1 MRAMSG
7 LCRERAVHELGRA
20 ASILVLAGLAIATV
34 AAAAPAGSSSIAAA
48 ATARRAPP
56 VTGLDKCVPRPDC
69 DYGAAYE
76 SFRTW
81 GNVAPHPL
89 GDCTFAAA
97 ADWEQIVLRVHAK
110 PATIDHEFAL
120 AGGSQQT
127 GLTQGALW
135 SYWQRKGI
143 AGVRLTALHAY
154 TTDRTDV
161 QKAVREYRAMIAE
174 LTFTSDH
181 RIAQYVTSGK
191 LHDVVLDGFTPR
203 GPLVVSW
210 GHTLQMTWG
219 QWRAEVV
226 GMWAI
231 AAR

>member
-1 MRAMSG
+1 MSWLRRGRTVHG
-7 LCRERAVHELGRA
+7 LERA
-20 ASILVLAGLAIATV
+20 ASIPALAGLAIA
-34 AAAAPAGSSSIAAA
+34 AIALSGSTPIAAA
-48 ATARRAPP
+48 ASAQRAPP
-56 VTGLDKCVPRPDC
+56 VQNLDRCVPGPQC

-81 GNVAPHPL
+81 GNVAPHPR

-97 ADWEQIVLRVHAK
+97 ADWEQIVLGVHAQ
-110 PATIDHEFAL
+110 PATIDREFAQ
-120 AGGSQQT
+120 AGGSRQI
-127 GLTQGALW
+127 GLPQSALW
-135 SYWQRKGI
+135 SYWQREGI

-161 QKAVREYRAMIAE
+161 QNAVRDYRAMIAE

-181 RIAQYVTSGK
+181 RFAQYVISAK
-191 LHDVVLDGFTPR
+191 LHDVVVDGFTPR
-203 GPLVVSW
+203 GPLAVSW

-219 QWRAEVV
+219 QWHAEVV

-231 AAR
+231 EAT